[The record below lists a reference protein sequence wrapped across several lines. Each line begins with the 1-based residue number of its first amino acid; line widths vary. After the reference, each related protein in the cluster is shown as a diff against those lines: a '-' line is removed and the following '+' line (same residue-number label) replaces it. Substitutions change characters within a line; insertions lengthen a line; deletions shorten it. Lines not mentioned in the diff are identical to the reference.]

1 MNAQTAE
8 SLLRCYRPGK
18 PGNSRTQR
26 AVKFASQDP
35 ELQKKFSEQL
45 EFDELIVDVIHYIK
59 PPEDLRKK
67 LSELN
72 PALGSEKTGL
82 RRHLIHPAVL
92 TAILGLILLAG
103 VIGFFVKERM
113 ENFPG
118 RERVEGLLGTAAKM
132 TGMELESVETT
143 TSQLGDWLYMRGYE
157 GYAGLPEV
165 ADLPVVGSRV
175 FHYDGRMVAQAAI
188 DQHESLLYEFHASEF
203 GVQLPADGGW
213 QMLTRDE
220 WVGAIR
226 QQGDRCFLLAFRGS
240 KSEMQEF
247 LQNLPKK

>member
-8 SLLRCYRPGK
+8 SLFRCFRPGK
-18 PGNSRTQR
+18 PGNSRTKK
-26 AVKFASQDP
+26 AVKFAEQDP
-35 ELQKKFSEQL
+35 ELQKRLSEQL
-45 EFDELIVDVIHYIK
+45 QFDEKIVDVIHYIK

-67 LSELN
+67 LSELS
-72 PALGSEKTGL
+72 PQSDSEKAGL
-82 RRHLIHPAVL
+82 RRNIIHPAVL
-92 TAILGLILLAG
+92 TAILGLLLLAG

-132 TGMELESVETT
+132 TGDELETVETT

-157 GYAGLPEV
+157 GYAGLPEI
-165 ADLPVVGSRV
+165 AALPVVGSRV
-175 FHYDGRMVAQAAI
+175 FHYDGRIVAQAAI
-188 DQHESLLYEFHASEF
+188 DQHASLLYQFQASEF
-203 GVQLPADGGW
+203 GVQLPPDGDW
-213 QMLTRDE
+213 LVLTRDA

-240 KSEMQEF
+240 KAEMQEF
-247 LQNLPKK
+247 LKKLPRQ